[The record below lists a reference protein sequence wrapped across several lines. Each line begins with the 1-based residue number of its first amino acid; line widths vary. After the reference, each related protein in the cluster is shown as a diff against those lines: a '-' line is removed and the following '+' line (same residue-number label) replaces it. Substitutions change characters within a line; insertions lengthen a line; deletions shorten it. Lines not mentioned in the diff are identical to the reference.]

1 MKERISPEEFGLLF
15 KRFLD
20 DIVNRAE
27 VPEGPLLKRLREHLG
42 GELTRMPVLRE
53 EVERFQPANLQVAMD
68 AYLEQPGHSAE
79 LIGLAA
85 ENKRQWGLGLSDFV
99 NRGTSPYSLRLA
111 EGPVDYV
118 NFHLDNDRVLP
129 VVQFGLYLVKADGVP
144 LIAFVTGPNE
154 NMGPQRARARVEVMA
169 ADRATAQRFIADIT
183 NLMSE
188 RNVYRGKVVSLGPQQ
203 FGFGAQ
209 TIITFHRLPKV
220 ARDDVILPSGV
231 LDRID
236 RHAIAFSEHAA
247 QLTASGR
254 PVKRGL
260 LLYGAPGTGKTLT
273 IMYLAGRMHGRTVLL
288 TTDRGLGFISAVA
301 QMARILAPSTVVV
314 EDVDLIAQERGMP
327 GVQTQPLLFELLN
340 EMDGLRDDVDVLFIL
355 TTNRPDI
362 LEPALAA
369 RPGRV
374 DLAVELPLPDADGRR
389 RLIELYSRGLDVTA
403 VNADAA
409 VERTEGASPA
419 YVKEL
424 LRKAALHALERGG
437 GSTIRQEDV
446 DAALDEL
453 AQGGRLAERILGFR
467 PEQPTQPPG
476 LQPGVPA
483 PPGVWQAATGFPRTA
498 TAIFKKGK

>member
-1 MKERISPEEFGLLF
+1 MKDQTSPEEFGLLF

-42 GELTRMPVLRE
+42 AEPMRMPVISE
-53 EVERFQPANLQVAMD
+53 EFERFQQANLQVAMD
-68 AYLEQPGHSAE
+68 AYVERPGNSAE

-85 ENKRQWGLGLSDFV
+85 ENKRQWGLGFSDFV

-118 NFHLDNDRVLP
+118 NFHLDGDRVLP

-144 LIAFVTGPNE
+144 LIAFVSGPNE
-154 NMGPQRARARVEVMA
+154 NMGPRQARARVEVMA
-169 ADRATAQRFIADIT
+169 AERSTAERFVADIT
-183 NLMSE
+183 GLMAE
-188 RNVYRGKVVSLGPQQ
+188 HNVYRGKIVSLGPQQ

-236 RHAIAFSEHAA
+236 RHAIAFSEHAH

-273 IMYLAGRMHGRTVLL
+273 IMYLAGRVPGRSVLL
-288 TTDRGLGFISAVA
+288 TTGRGLGFITAVA

-314 EDVDLIAQERGMP
+314 EDVDLIAQARGMP

-340 EMDGLRDDVDVLFIL
+340 EMDGLRDAADVLFIL

-374 DLAVELPLPDADGRR
+374 DQAIEIPPPDAECRR
-389 RLIELYSRGLDVTA
+389 RLFALYGRGLRLEL
-403 VNADAA
+403 ADWDGLI
-409 VERTEGASPA
+409 ERTAGVSGAFIR
-419 YVKEL
+419 EL
-424 LRKAALHALERGG
+424 LRKAAVFA
-437 GSTIRQEDV
+437 
-446 DAALDEL
+446 
-453 AQGGRLAERILGFR
+453 
-467 PEQPTQPPG
+467 
-476 LQPGVPA
+476 
-483 PPGVWQAATGFPRTA
+483 
-498 TAIFKKGK
+498 

>member
-1 MKERISPEEFGLLF
+1 MDERTSPEEFGLLF

-27 VPEGPLLKRLREHLG
+27 VPEGPLLKRLRAHLG
-42 GELTRMPVLRE
+42 GEPVRMPVISE
-53 EVERFQPANLQVAMD
+53 EFERFQQANLQVAMD
-68 AYLEQPGHSAE
+68 AYVERPGNSAE

-118 NFHLDNDRVLP
+118 NFHLDGDRVLP

-144 LIAFVTGPNE
+144 LIAFVSGPNE

-183 NLMSE
+183 NLMSD

-220 ARDDVILPSGV
+220 ARDDVTLPSGV

-273 IMYLAGRMHGRTVLL
+273 IMYLAGRMQGRTVLL
-288 TTDRGLGFISAVA
+288 TTGRGLGMITAVTPMSPFLRPRTVAVEDDGRVA
-301 QMARILAPSTVVV
+301 QQR
-314 EDVDLIAQERGMP
+314 RWF
-327 GVQTQPLLFELLN
+327 GV
-340 EMDGLRDDVDVLFIL
+340 
-355 TTNRPDI
+355 
-362 LEPALAA
+362 
-369 RPGRV
+369 
-374 DLAVELPLPDADGRR
+374 
-389 RLIELYSRGLDVTA
+389 
-403 VNADAA
+403 
-409 VERTEGASPA
+409 
-419 YVKEL
+419 
-424 LRKAALHALERGG
+424 
-437 GSTIRQEDV
+437 
-446 DAALDEL
+446 
-453 AQGGRLAERILGFR
+453 
-467 PEQPTQPPG
+467 PTQP
-476 LQPGVPA
+476 VRFDA
-483 PPGVWQAATGFPRTA
+483 
-498 TAIFKKGK
+498 

>member
-42 GELTRMPVLRE
+42 GELTRMPVISE
-53 EVERFQPANLQVAMD
+53 EFERFQQANLQVAMD
-68 AYLEQPGHSAE
+68 AYLEQPGHSAD

-85 ENKRQWGLGLSDFV
+85 ENKRNWGLGLSDFV

-129 VVQFGLYLVKADGVP
+129 VVQSGLYLVKADGAP

-203 FGFGAQ
+203 VGFGAQ
-209 TIITFHRLPKV
+209 TIITFHMLPKV

-254 PVKRGL
+254 PRTART
-260 LLYGAPGTGKTLT
+260 YSS
-273 IMYLAGRMHGRTVLL
+273 RRSRHG
-288 TTDRGLGFISAVA
+288 
-301 QMARILAPSTVVV
+301 P
-314 EDVDLIAQERGMP
+314 
-327 GVQTQPLLFELLN
+327 
-340 EMDGLRDDVDVLFIL
+340 
-355 TTNRPDI
+355 
-362 LEPALAA
+362 
-369 RPGRV
+369 
-374 DLAVELPLPDADGRR
+374 
-389 RLIELYSRGLDVTA
+389 
-403 VNADAA
+403 
-409 VERTEGASPA
+409 
-419 YVKEL
+419 
-424 LRKAALHALERGG
+424 AALTSRSRFHCLTRTRGPCC
-437 GSTIRQEDV
+437 SRTIRE
-446 DAALDEL
+446 A
-453 AQGGRLAERILGFR
+453 
-467 PEQPTQPPG
+467 
-476 LQPGVPA
+476 
-483 PPGVWQAATGFPRTA
+483 
-498 TAIFKKGK
+498 

>member
-1 MKERISPEEFGLLF
+1 MDEKTTPQEFGLLF

-27 VPEGPLLKRLREHLG
+27 VPEGPLLKRLRDHLG
-42 GELTRMPVLRE
+42 AEPMRMPVISE
-53 EVERFQPANLQVAMD
+53 EFERFQQPNLQVAME
-68 AYLEQPGHSAE
+68 AYLEMPRHTAE

-111 EGPVDYV
+111 EGPVDWV
-118 NFHLDNDRVLP
+118 NFHLDGELVLP
-129 VVQFGLYLVKADGVP
+129 VVQFGLYLVKVDGAP

-154 NMGPQRARARVEVMA
+154 VMA
-169 ADRATAQRFIADIT
+169 PERATAQRFIADIT

-188 RNVYRGKVVSLGPQQ
+188 RNVYRGKIVSLGPQQ

-220 ARDDVILPSGV
+220 TRDDVILPSGV

-236 RHAIAFSEHAA
+236 RHAIAFSEHAG
-247 QLTASGR
+247 QLIASGR

-260 LLYGAPGTGKTLT
+260 LLYGSPGTGKTLT
-273 IMYLAGRMHGRTVLL
+273 IMYLAGRMQGRTVLL
-288 TTDRGLGFISAVA
+288 TTGRGLGMITAVT

-340 EMDGLRDDVDVLFIL
+340 EMDGLRDDLDILFVL

-374 DLAVELPLPDADGRR
+374 DLAIPLPLPDADARR
-389 RLIELYSRGLDVTA
+389 RLFALYARGLDFKVTDLDEFI
-403 VNADAA
+403 V
-409 VERTEGASPA
+409 RTEGASPA
-419 YVKEL
+419 YIKEL
-424 LRKAALHALERGG
+424 LRKAAVFGAIEADGASKAVRVTDKH
-437 GSTIRQEDV
+437 V
-446 DAALDEL
+446 DQAMDEL
-453 AQGGRLAERILGFR
+453 TEGGRLAERIAGFTR
-467 PEQPTQPPG
+467 PGDEGPPPG
-476 LQPGVPA
+476 PMGPSGY
-483 PPGVWQAATGFPRTA
+483 PTT
-498 TAIFKKGK
+498 